1 METIENEILVAQN
14 QISFDF
20 EELCGQEKEESI
32 HFTENILQARNN
44 EWIKEEVLFV
54 VVNSKNDE
62 VFKNLSSLN
71 ICGKK
76 MIDWV
81 LLAGHS
87 CNRVVVEDCEDILS
101 RVKAIQTDKKFIAI
115 FYSDTPLLDKNA
127 FYRIMEYFVS
137 KQRNFLALKRGFVV
151 RTDFLKNN
159 STFMQGN
166 ICDIELE
173 ALTVCDSAEKLSHIF
188 KTINNKILSFHAK
201 NGVIMFGKET
211 IFIDA
216 DVEIDARVIIY
227 PNNIIK
233 GESIIASG
241 TILDSGNYIDNS
253 IISNDCHICASRI
266 ENSSIAPGKNIGA
279 GSQIISEEIR

>member
-1 METIENEILVAQN
+1 METLDNEILIAEN

-20 EELCGQEKEESI
+20 DNLGFEQEEESI
-32 HFTENILQARNN
+32 HLPESIIQSHNTN
-44 EWIKEEVLFV
+44 WIKDEVLFV
-54 VVNSKNDE
+54 VVNTKNDD

-87 CNRVVVEDCEDILS
+87 CNRVVVDDCEDILS
-101 RVKAIQTDKKFIAI
+101 RVRSISTNKPFIAI

-127 FYRIMEYFVS
+127 FYRIMDHFVT
-137 KQRNFLALKRGFVV
+137 KQRNFLALSRGFVV
-151 RTDFLKNN
+151 RTDFLRNN
-159 STFMQGN
+159 TTFMQGN
-166 ICDIELE
+166 ICDIEQQ
-173 ALTVCDSAEKLSHIF
+173 ALTVCDSAEKLSYIY
-188 KTINNKILSFHAK
+188 KTINNKILNFHIK
-201 NGVIMFGKET
+201 NGVTLFGKET

-216 DVEIDARVIIY
+216 DVEIDSRVIIY

-241 TILDSGNYIDNS
+241 SILGSGNYINNS
-253 IISNDCHICASRI
+253 IISNDCEISGSRI
-266 ENSSIAPGKNIGA
+266 VNSKIGA
-279 GSQIISEEIR
+279 GKKLTDGSQVKEEEIV